1 MKILG
6 YVMAVIVGYIVGY
19 LITVWVMSRIASA
32 NGDYIDVDER
42 EEIANVCLIWPII
55 LPFAILILVGYFVK
69 AVADKIMNVTNDHGK
84 D

>member
-19 LITVWVMSRIASA
+19 LITVWVASRIESA
-32 NGDYIDVDER
+32 DGDYIDADER
-42 EEIANVCLIWPII
+42 ERISDVCFIWPIL
-55 LPFAILILVGYFVK
+55 LPVLIIVPVVCYVK
-69 AVADKIMNVTNDHGK
+69 AAANKIMDNANDHQN